1 MRLFI
6 AIDLP
11 LQLKLALA
19 QLRCDLPAARWVPT
33 TQIHLT
39 LAFLGEVEE
48 ANAWRLNAELAR
60 IQLPSFT
67 LTLTGPGCFPHR
79 QRPRVLW
86 VGLAPE
92 ARLTNLVAM
101 VQAALRTCGLPVE
114 ERPFTAHIT
123 LARLRFPAARE
134 ARAFLDQPLP
144 PFPVFPV
151 QAFILFQSRVTASG
165 VEHLPLSRF
174 LLTSGWR

>member
-11 LQLKLALA
+11 PELKQALA
-19 QLRCDLPAARWVPT
+19 KLRCELPAARWVPAE
-33 TQIHLT
+33 QIHLT

-48 ANAWRLNAELAR
+48 ASAWRLNTELTR

-86 VGLAPE
+86 VGVAPE
-92 ARLTNLVAM
+92 AGLTNLVAA
-101 VQAALRTCGLPVE
+101 VQIAIRDCSLPVE
-114 ERPFTAHIT
+114 ERPFAAHIT
-123 LARLRFPAARE
+123 LGRLRFPAPRE
-134 ARAFLDQPLP
+134 VGIFLDQPLP
-144 PFPVFPV
+144 HLPLLPVEE
-151 QAFILFQSRVTASG
+151 FILFESRLHPQG
-165 VEHLPLSRF
+165 VEHRPLTRF
-174 LLTSGWR
+174 PLTAE

>member
-1 MRLFI
+1 VRLFI

-11 LQLKLALA
+11 VELKKNLGKLH
-19 QLRCDLPAARWVPT
+19 RDIPGARWVPAA
-33 TQIHLT
+33 QIHLT

-48 ANAWRLNAELAR
+48 ATAWRLSAELAR

-92 ARLTNLVAM
+92 AGFANLVAA
-101 VQAALRTCGLPVE
+101 VQSAIRDCVLPVE

-134 ARAFLDQPLP
+134 AGTFLDQPLP
-144 PFPVFPV
+144 PQLPTLPVRE
-151 QAFILFQSRVTASG
+151 FILFESRLSPQG
-165 VEHLPLSRF
+165 VEHRP
-174 LLTSGWR
+174 LTSFPLTAG

>member
-11 LQLKLALA
+11 AELKQALTR
-19 QLRCDLPAARWVPT
+19 LHRDISGARWVPAA
-33 TQIHLT
+33 QIHLT

-48 ANAWRLNAELAR
+48 ASAWRLHAELAR
-60 IQLPSFT
+60 IHLPSFT

-86 VGLAPE
+86 VGLAPD
-92 ARLTNLVAM
+92 AQLANLVAA
-101 VQAALRTCGLPVE
+101 VQSAIRDCGLPVE

-123 LARLRFPAARE
+123 LARLRFPAPRE
-134 ARAFLDQPLP
+134 VGAFLDQPLP
-144 PFPVFPV
+144 APLPLLPV
-151 QAFILFQSRVTASG
+151 QEFILFESRLNPQG
-165 VEHLPLSRF
+165 VEHRPLTTFS
-174 LLTSGWR
+174 LTAG

>member
-11 LQLKLALA
+11 AELKTTLGK
-19 QLRCDLPAARWVPT
+19 LRCELPGARWVPAA
-33 TQIHLT
+33 QIHLT

-48 ANAWRLNAELAR
+48 ASAWRLHAELAR
-60 IQLPSFT
+60 IHLPSFT
-67 LTLTGPGCFPHR
+67 LTLTDPGCFPHR

-92 ARLTNLVAM
+92 AGLTNLVAA
-101 VQAALRTCGLPVE
+101 VQSAIRDCGLPVE

-123 LARLRFPAARE
+123 LARLRFPAPRE
-134 ARAFLDQPLP
+134 VGAFLDQPLP
-144 PFPVFPV
+144 APLPLLPV
-151 QAFILFQSRVTASG
+151 QEFILFESRLNPQG
-165 VEHLPLSRF
+165 VEHRP
-174 LLTSGWR
+174 LTSFPLTAG